1 MGSPDEGAARVER
14 AEEVRSLDRELRD
27 EQRLLYVSAL
37 AWLLFWGLDVLSG
50 LKPTWDTLALR
61 GLWAGLTVAMGVG
74 LGHIRSVRREPLR
87 IVVGVLLPNLFLPLI
102 TWRLGGSSSHM
113 FSWLCVLPAVALLVG
128 GGVRNGLAS
137 TFLMLCAAGTMLW
150 GEGASASRIA
160 ASLVM
165 LAIQAVGIQF
175 TFFYQRLLLERSRSE
190 AEQRLARESLRESN
204 ERAVRAE
211 RLRPGGGGGG
221 GGAGGGRSGARG
233 AQSLGLCA
241 GQPAL
246 PPGGVDAGLGL
257 WRGHRCVRGAPGVDA
272 GRGAHPSDREGS
284 HGALSR
290 RGSPGSGG
298 AVRPGAGHRHER
310 AAGVG
315 AAQVARDAGGGGAG
329 HARGAR
335 RASPP
340 GPGAAQPAAQRG
352 GRHRGREGARWAGG
366 AAGADG
372 SGAGAAPGGG
382 QRAGHPG
389 RAPVQAVHHVL
400 HHEGAGEGHGAGARP
415 VPAVRG
421 VLRRHAARGES

>member
-190 AEQRLARESLRESN
+190 AEQRLGRQSLRESN
-204 ERAVRAE
+204 ERALRAE
-211 RLRPGGGGGG
+211 RLAAGGGGGGG
-221 GGAGGGRSGARG
+221 GGA
-233 AQSLGLCA
+233 
-241 GQPAL
+241 
-246 PPGGVDAGLGL
+246 PGGA
-257 WRGHRCVRGAPGVDA
+257 
-272 GRGAHPSDREGS
+272 
-284 HGALSR
+284 
-290 RGSPGSGG
+290 
-298 AVRPGAGHRHER
+298 
-310 AAGVG
+310 
-315 AAQVARDAGGGGAG
+315 
-329 HARGAR
+329 
-335 RASPP
+335 PP